1 VIWHSEGVILPPKH
15 ERKTIMKKKRQHATR
30 KDTLDYRKKQR
41 ASESDD
47 MGDLWDAD
55 VCIARSVAG
64 MLGRFIPYCDMVGA
78 TPSDFCK
85 DGKADHQA
93 WHDCMEE
100 MLFAFRYC
108 ADERNIGDTDRKTQV
123 RVRHGLSL
131 FAKHLQSLWV

>member
-1 VIWHSEGVILPPKH
+1 VIWHSEGVILPPKY

-30 KDTLDYRKKQR
+30 KDTLDYRKER
-41 ASESDD
+41 CASESDD

-64 MLGRFIPYCDMVGA
+64 ILGRFIPYCDMVGA

-100 MLFAFRYC
+100 MLYAFKYY
-108 ADERNIGDTDRKTQV
+108 AGDYIGELDEV
-123 RVRHGLSL
+123 EAARVQHGLDL
-131 FAKHLQSLWV
+131 FAKHFASLWV